1 MKILKTKKSTVSAVA
16 LACLALGFAPT
27 SAYASTAVTTTFG
40 VSATVQSTCIISAAA
55 MSFGTYISTAVSTAA
70 STVTVT
76 CTNTT
81 PYTLGLDAGQAT
93 GATVTTRQMKNG
105 AALLN
110 YSLFSDSLRTVNWGN
125 TVGSWVSGTGNGS
138 AQVLNVYGQISAAQ
152 YVTPGSFAD
161 TITATVTY

>member
-1 MKILKTKKSTVSAVA
+1 MTIFKTIKSTLPAAA

-27 SAYASTAVTTTFG
+27 SAFAVTTVTTTFG
-40 VSATVQSTCIISAAA
+40 VSATVQATCIVSASA
-55 MSFGTYISTAVSTAA
+55 MSFGTYISTAASTAA

-81 PYTLGLDAGQAT
+81 PYTLGLDAGQTT

-105 AALLN
+105 SALLN
-110 YSLFSDSLRTVNWGN
+110 YALFTDSARTLNWGN
-125 TVGSWVSGTGNGS
+125 TTGSWVSGTGAGS
-138 AQVLNVYGQISAAQ
+138 AQVLNVYGQIPAAQ

>member
-1 MKILKTKKSTVSAVA
+1 MKITKTLKSILAAAA
-16 LACLALGFAPT
+16 LASLALGFAPT
-27 SAYASTAVTTTFG
+27 SAFAATAVTTTFG
-40 VSATVQSTCIISAAA
+40 VSATVQATCIVSATA
-55 MSFGTYISTAVSTAA
+55 MGFGTYISTAASTAA

-81 PYTLGLDAGQAT
+81 PYTLGLDAGATT

-110 YSLFSDSLRTVNWGN
+110 YSLFTDSSRTLNWGN
-125 TVGSWVSGTGNGS
+125 TTGTWVSGTGAGS
-138 AQVLNVYGQISAAQ
+138 AQVLNVYGQIPAAQ